1 MECVQSYSRAGI
13 FIINSE
19 HIAHLFLVFVLLS
32 LVNDRWYASK
42 IIRSLKW

>member
-1 MECVQSYSRAGI
+1 MEYVQSYSRSGV
-13 FIINSE
+13 FIINFE

-32 LVNDRWYASK
+32 LVNDRWNVSK